1 RPPLDGLSCFVCVAF
16 FRNHRLAKRHK
27 QQSCGEGELPKTLQ
41 ESLALSLSPAL
52 SRWERGT
59 IQSSLDIPCSV
70 LNIGFVFVV

>member
-1 RPPLDGLSCFVCVAF
+1 
-16 FRNHRLAKRHK
+16 
-27 QQSCGEGELPKTLQ
+27 GEGELPKTLQ